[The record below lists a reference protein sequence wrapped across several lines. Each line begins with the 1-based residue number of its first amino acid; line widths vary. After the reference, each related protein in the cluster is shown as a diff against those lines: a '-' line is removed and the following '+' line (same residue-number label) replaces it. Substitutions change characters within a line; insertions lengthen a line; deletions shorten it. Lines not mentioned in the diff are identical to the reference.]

1 MAGWS
6 STKLILTQFAVIKT
20 LTKVFYL
27 FLLNFVVS
35 IFFTITEI
43 EYQYVKTH
51 FNLCFLQYTPRNNS
65 MPTQDTPH
73 LKPTQARTTTDPST
87 DRTTTEHVTR

>member
-1 MAGWS
+1 M
-6 STKLILTQFAVIKT
+6 KLITILCNNIFRVVI
-20 LTKVFYL
+20 VR
-27 FLLNFVVS
+27 LNFVVS